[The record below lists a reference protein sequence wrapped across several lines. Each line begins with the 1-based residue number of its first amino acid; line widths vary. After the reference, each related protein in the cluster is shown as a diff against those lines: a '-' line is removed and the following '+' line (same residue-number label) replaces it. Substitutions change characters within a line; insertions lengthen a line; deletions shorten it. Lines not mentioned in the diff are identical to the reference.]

1 MSDDAEEFVPGT
13 KRPPGRW
20 LLRGYP
26 GELARG
32 VLQPGSECS
41 VVIDRGDGPE
51 AWIGEVIERN
61 CQGVIL
67 RLFGSGK
74 LLVVP
79 FVQLSRA
86 NTLPEHTWT
95 EWRDA
100 VECQRR
106 GLAPCR
112 LVDGRPVVPDLG
124 RRPEERETLRGA
136 GLRDVHL
143 PGAVQRRR
151 ARLSGPIG
159 ATARGERPCRRPGSW
174 PAPLKG
180 PTLPISDW
188 NLARV
193 FEYAREHGITLQ
205 AALDR
210 LLEVAFGRLDALRRY
225 GQSKGLARQRE
236 KRRPHVVPSGPRRF
250 TLAHFLI
257 RSAGHGFAR
266 GRSPGSE

>member
-1 MSDDAEEFVPGT
+1 MNDADADAEEFVPGT

-20 LLRGYP
+20 LLRGLP
-26 GELARG
+26 GKLARG
-32 VLQPGSECS
+32 ALQPDSACS

-51 AWIGEVIERN
+51 AWIGEVIDRN

-100 VECQRR
+100 LECQRK

-124 RRPEERETLRGA
+124 RRPEEPDSLHGA
-136 GLRDVHL
+136 SLRDVRL
-143 PGAVQRRR
+143 PGAVRRRR

-159 ATARGERPCRRPGSW
+159 ATARGERPCRRPGSR
-174 PAPLKG
+174 PPPLEG
-180 PTLPISDW
+180 PTLPITDR
-188 NLARV
+188 NLQRV
-193 FEYAREHGITLQ
+193 FEYAKANGITLP

-210 LLEVAFGRLDALRRY
+210 LLEIAFGRLTALRKY
-225 GQSKGLARQRE
+225 SKGKGVERVREYRAR
-236 KRRPHVVPSGPRRF
+236 RRAAAS
-250 TLAHFLI
+250 L
-257 RSAGHGFAR
+257 
-266 GRSPGSE
+266 